1 MSTSTIISNF
11 RSHASPIRSHDSL
24 LLLLSCCCIWL
35 SGPGFQ
41 DLDIW
46 LSRLMVINSRDRYLV
61 LTIDDHRLTVTDRWT
76 LSNNRAK
83 FCLNPKTLLPPT
95 FLRDSLLLLL
105 PPCFYTRVLLH
116 LALRTWV
123 SGPRYLALTT
133 DGYRQS

>member
-1 MSTSTIISNF
+1 
-11 RSHASPIRSHDSL
+11 
-24 LLLLSCCCIWL
+24 
-35 SGPGFQ
+35 
-41 DLDIW
+41 
-46 LSRLMVINSRDRYLV
+46 MVIDSRDRYLV

-83 FCLNPKTLLPPT
+83 FCLNPKNLLPPT

-123 SGPRYLALTT
+123 SGLRQT
-133 DGYRQS
+133 DAHRDKQLYI